1 MNRFAEKG
9 MGWLPDHTDIRDL
22 TAESTNVKK
31 LLTKAGVNGSTTEAD
46 KSGTSKDDLPL
57 SVDLRSWCSPI
68 EDQGPLGSCTSH
80 VGVAVIEYFERKA
93 SGKHIDASRLFL
105 YKVSRNLSHIE
116 GDSGS
121 QIRTTMAAL
130 RIFGVPPEEYWP
142 YVISDYDKEPP
153 AFCYSFA
160 QNYQSISYFRLDPH
174 NVSNEEILY
183 SVKGYLASGFPCIF
197 GLTAYSCVND
207 DEVKKSGKIPYPST
221 SDVVLGGHSLMAVG
235 YDDSVEIQNSKSEE
249 FFKGAFLVRNS
260 WGPDWGDHGYGWLP
274 YEYLNQGIALDW
286 WTVIKQE
293 WVDTGHFGL

>member
-9 MGWLPDHTDIRDL
+9 MGWFPDHTDIRDL
-22 TAESTNVKK
+22 TAESSKVKD
-31 LLTKAGVNGSTTEAD
+31 LLTKARVDESTIEST
-46 KSGTSKDDLPL
+46 KSGTVNEVVPPSM
-57 SVDLRSWCSPI
+57 DLRPWCSPI

-80 VGVAVIEYFERKA
+80 VGVAVVEYFERKA

-105 YKVSRNLSHIE
+105 YKVSRNLAHIE

-142 YVISDYDKEPP
+142 YIILDYDKEPP

-174 NVSNEEILY
+174 NISSEELLY
-183 SVKGYLASGFPCIF
+183 SIKGYMAAGFPSIF
-197 GLTAYSCVND
+197 GFTAYSCIND
-207 DEVKKSGKIPYPST
+207 DDVKKTGKIPYPST
-221 SDVVLGGHSLMAVG
+221 SDVVLGGHALMAVG
-235 YDDSVEIQNSKSEE
+235 YDDSIEIQNIKDEKPY
-249 FFKGAFLVRNS
+249 KGAFLIRNS
-260 WGPDWGDHGYGWLP
+260 WGKSWGDLGYGWLP
-274 YEYLNQGIALDW
+274 YEYLHQRIARDW